1 MITISTTTIHNN
13 PLQKNSEILSV
24 ELFEESEEAFYD
36 SIRLDLDLLIRTPK
50 EETIDRI
57 LAYSRAK
64 I

>member
-13 PLQKNSEILSV
+13 QLQKNSEILSV

-36 SIRLDLDLLIRTPK
+36 SIRLDLDLLIRVPK